1 MFAKLALRNVKRQ
14 IHNYLIYF
22 VTVVLS
28 VALLFAV
35 NNLSYSDRIRQLA
48 EISNDINA
56 MFNMVTVLS
65 FLVTALVLSY
75 ATAFM
80 LKLRKKEFGMYLTL
94 GMTRR
99 NIRTLFFCE
108 TWLLSGLALMVG
120 MGVGLVIF
128 QLIVA
133 LFVSIMEFPFAVSA
147 YSVQGILLTIAVSVG
162 LFALSTLAS
171 MRYLKKV
178 TISELLKE
186 ENTEKSEK
194 HPVLWCAL
202 SVVTL
207 SGLVGSL
214 IITYR
219 NLMASFRNQEALSL
233 LLWLVVDLGMIFL
246 SHFTLSRTIA
256 GMLLRSNRLKNKGTN
271 TVVLRGLSGK
281 MTVNSLLI
289 GALATLLVFAVAMS
303 NVAFGEKIHS
313 DYSTNK
319 ECPYDVMALYDVYG
333 KSDISM
339 EAGISME
346 EGRRIIEEY
355 SPITSQIDYQLY
367 SLGETTICS
376 SILDYDQ
383 MGWIDRYMPLSQFN
397 RLLVDCGYEPITLE
411 KEYLLI
417 TTVLGIC
424 DVDLSEKS
432 VNLNEKSYSWAG
444 SSTFYPDFVREWFY
458 FVVPDEAVEN
468 MPVADI
474 CAGYTL
480 KNDRPDA
487 FNLTQALIYTIET
500 EEGPEERGNHRVK
513 EYSRLYY
520 NSTAGTLII
529 GTLYVSTV
537 FVCMALAILA
547 LKTLST
553 LEDERK
559 RFAVLYRMGADVKMQ
574 KSALFRQTGAFF
586 LMPFALPLILTIP
599 VGIIFGEIYEIW
611 GFMGLSGQK
620 AMETALLIALVIAG
634 VYILYY
640 IITFR
645 IACGNVICH
654 GNERET
660 DL

>member
-219 NLMASFRNQEALSL
+219 NLMASFR
-233 LLWLVVDLGMIFL
+233 GP
-246 SHFTLSRTIA
+246 HCPA
-256 GMLLRSNRLKNKGTN
+256 GSDGQFRACRKGTYRLCRQN
-271 TVVLRGLSGK
+271 IHARGCQRQHLRGRIHLHG
-281 MTVNSLLI
+281 
-289 GALATLLVFAVAMS
+289 GDERGGQHPQQPVA
-303 NVAFGEKIHS
+303 
-313 DYSTNK
+313 
-319 ECPYDVMALYDVYG
+319 
-333 KSDISM
+333 
-339 EAGISME
+339 
-346 EGRRIIEEY
+346 
-355 SPITSQIDYQLY
+355 
-367 SLGETTICS
+367 
-376 SILDYDQ
+376 
-383 MGWIDRYMPLSQFN
+383 PLS
-397 RLLVDCGYEPITLE
+397 
-411 KEYLLI
+411 
-417 TTVLGIC
+417 
-424 DVDLSEKS
+424 
-432 VNLNEKSYSWAG
+432 
-444 SSTFYPDFVREWFY
+444 
-458 FVVPDEAVEN
+458 
-468 MPVADI
+468 
-474 CAGYTL
+474 CAL
-480 KNDRPDA
+480 R
-487 FNLTQALIYTIET
+487 
-500 EEGPEERGNHRVK
+500 R
-513 EYSRLYY
+513 
-520 NSTAGTLII
+520 AGTRHQHL
-529 GTLYVSTV
+529 
-537 FVCMALAILA
+537 
-547 LKTLST
+547 
-553 LEDERK
+553 R
-559 RFAVLYRMGADVKMQ
+559 RHQHRMVD
-574 KSALFRQTGAFF
+574 S
-586 LMPFALPLILTIP
+586 
-599 VGIIFGEIYEIW
+599 
-611 GFMGLSGQK
+611 
-620 AMETALLIALVIAG
+620 G
-634 VYILYY
+634 VYP
-640 IITFR
+640 
-645 IACGNVICH
+645 
-654 GNERET
+654 
-660 DL
+660 